1 MRRRLGLLIGLAV
14 PLALGGCASA
24 GDLPGIAN
32 ATAAGVSVKVGSSS
46 AYSLYTHCG
55 VLSAT
60 FNGQTFY
67 AEPTLSDGQ
76 GNPPRGW
83 GNPYDA
89 GWLTVTSE
97 TTVDFQDASG
107 HFAHFAVAAHRS
119 SVPICS

>member
-14 PLALGGCASA
+14 TLALGGCASA
-24 GDLPGIAN
+24 GDLPANAN
-32 ATAAGVSVKVGSSS
+32 ATAVGVSVKVGSSS

-67 AEPTLSDGQ
+67 AAPPLSDGQ

-89 GWLTVTSE
+89 GRLTVTSE

-107 HFAHFAVAAHRS
+107 HFAHFAAAAYHS